1 MTKIVRIS
9 RKMRMVKLKRRA
21 RGHFVML
28 IKTSMHL
35 IEGNLGHISPA
46 KARYVKG
53 EANFPTMVVGA
64 RENGAFELTS
74 AVDRFASFFFFSY
87 F

>member
-1 MTKIVRIS
+1 
-9 RKMRMVKLKRRA
+9 
-21 RGHFVML
+21 ML

-46 KARYVKG
+46 KVRYMKG
-53 EANFPTMVVGA
+53 EANSPTMVVGA

-74 AVDRFASFFFFSY
+74 AVDHFASFFFHTSDKQQIDSCLLMY
-87 F
+87 HKGHTSRHTSST